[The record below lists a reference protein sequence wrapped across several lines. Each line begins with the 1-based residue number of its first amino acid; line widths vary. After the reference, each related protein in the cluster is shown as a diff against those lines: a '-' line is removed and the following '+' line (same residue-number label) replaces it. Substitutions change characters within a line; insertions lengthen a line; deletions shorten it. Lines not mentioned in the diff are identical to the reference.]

1 MDLLLGE
8 NIFLIAKV
16 SAAAVNHS
24 DQYPSYATVLGANAD
39 DLANLMR
46 GAFGNT
52 AADEFRTHWTAQ
64 NASLVEY
71 ANGVVTHNQDQADA
85 ATAAMAKETAQLAQF
100 ITTLTQLQT
109 ANTLAFLGG
118 QLKRLIDDDFAQ
130 KFDAM
135 NADLDAAYSVGRVL
149 GDFLGP
155 RMAQLFPDKFPG
167 DPSLA
172 SVTRRVALNGLLQEH
187 AYLAT
192 MATDAAINGRTAEKR
207 QALAAL
213 STNANAIGSVLK
225 DGSVGKVW
233 AQEVLA
239 VAAYADHN
247 DAASKQGM
255 TGTFVTQLSAATHVP
270 ASLITDET
278 GAIVKVIDDQR
289 AKAFK
294 TVAGD
299 DRAAATA
306 MQPIADAMAS

>member
-1 MDLLLGE
+1 MNLLLGE
-8 NIFLIAKV
+8 NVILIAKV
-16 SAAAVNHS
+16 SAAAVNHA

-39 DLANLMR
+39 DLANMIR
-46 GAFGNT
+46 RAFGNT
-52 AADEFRTHWTAQ
+52 TADEFRTHWVAQ
-64 NASLVEY
+64 NANFVDY
-71 ANGVVTHNQDQADA
+71 AIGVVTHNQDKADA

-109 ANTLAFLGG
+109 AKTLALLGSE
-118 QLKRLIDDDFAQ
+118 LKKLIDDDFAQ

-135 NADLDAAYSVGRVL
+135 YADLDAAYSVGLVL
-149 GDFLGP
+149 GDFLGTS
-155 RMAQLFPDKFPG
+155 MALLFRDKFPG

-187 AYLAT
+187 SYLAT
-192 MATDAAINGRTAEKR
+192 MATDAAINGRGAEK
-207 QALAAL
+207 QPALAAL
-213 STNANAIGSVLK
+213 SNNASAIGSVLK
-225 DGSVGKVW
+225 DGNVGKVW
-233 AQEVLA
+233 AQEALA
-239 VAAYADHN
+239 IAAYADHN
-247 DAASKQGM
+247 DAASKKAL
-255 TGTFVTQLSAATHVP
+255 TDTFVAQLSSATHVP
-270 ASLITDET
+270 ANLITEEA